1 MSSAAAPKSSKKS
14 KVTKE
19 RVDPNQVVTD
29 RIIEALEAGVVPWRC
44 PWIRDSPVMPSN
56 ATTLHEYRGVNV
68 LMLWLGAIIGGHASP
83 YWLTFNQAKAASG
96 APRKGEKG
104 TPCVRW
110 VEWDRVLS
118 DGEAAQAIAE
128 GRKVRRDEKGRAVL
142 RAMGPRAFTVFN
154 VEQCDG
160 LALQLPAVD
169 EDQRA
174 EWDAIDAAERLLYGM
189 PDGPT
194 IREHGDRAY
203 YQPSTDAMGLPTR
216 DRFTD
221 PREFYLTA
229 FHEQTHSTGH
239 SSRLNRRDLAEAI
252 ENRNH
257 AAYAREELTA
267 EVGGAMLCARAGIE
281 IPAASS
287 ASYIAG
293 WLERLRGDSR
303 LVITAAQHAQKAVDL
318 IRGEAR

>member
-1 MSSAAAPKSSKKS
+1 MPSTKTTAQRA
-14 KVTKE
+14 TKE

-44 PWIRDSPVMPSN
+44 PWIRDAPVMPSN
-56 ATTLHEYRGVNV
+56 ATTLSEYRGINV
-68 LMLWLGAIIGGHASP
+68 LMLWLGSMIGGHTSP
-83 YWLTFNQAKAASG
+83 YWLTFRQAKAAGG

-110 VEWDRVLS
+110 VEWDRVLN
-118 DGEAAQAIAE
+118 EAEAREAIAE
-128 GRKVRRDEKGRAVL
+128 GKKVRRDDKGRRVL

-154 VEQCDG
+154 IEQCDG
-160 LALQLPAVD
+160 LTLALPQVD
-169 EDQRA
+169 EAQRS
-174 EWDAIDAAERLLYGM
+174 EWDAIEAAEQLLYGM
-189 PDGPT
+189 TDGPT
-194 IREHGDRAY
+194 IRELGDRAY
-203 YQPSTDAMGLPTR
+203 YQPSADAMVLPTR
-216 DRFTD
+216 DRFAD
-221 PREFYLTA
+221 RREFYLTA
-229 FHEQTHSTGH
+229 FHELTHSTGH

-252 ENRNH
+252 ESRSH

-267 EVGGAMLCARAGIE
+267 EVGAAMLCARAGIE
-281 IPAASS
+281 IPAESS

-318 IRGEAR
+318 IRG